1 MRKQMIVGLV
11 IMLLVG
17 IVSACGGNNNEPSSS
32 GNNASASNGAGTDT
46 PKKAELTLMLTGL
59 GRFKEQF
66 DQYLK
71 QFAAKEKAEKGID
84 VTYNLEV
91 PSDANLLKT
100 RLASGDAPDIF
111 SFHAAFDGPIFEK
124 GGYLPD
130 LSGEPFVGKLIDTI
144 RQVVTINDK
153 VVGVPMESFSWS
165 YLYNKE
171 MFDKYG
177 LKVPTTLSEMKQVV
191 ETLKSNG
198 ETPFMLAYKEASF
211 PGWLTQL
218 SFESVVAKQSPDWW
232 DRMNKG
238 EASFSELKD
247 KGMFD
252 IIDLVNG
259 NGTKRPLEVGADDGL
274 AKFANG
280 EAAMLITGTWYADSI
295 LKANPNFKLGL
306 GALPV
311 NDDPESTMV
320 NLAVST
326 TLSVYPE
333 SPNKA
338 VATDFLNYILDDKDS
353 SAFFDQLKFNKVAK
367 DQQIE
372 TFPWTEQGNQYVESG
387 HSYLDQSIPQSA
399 NEAIGKMSQ
408 SYFAGQISQDELV
421 AEIDK
426 AWKKS
431 VQVQK

>member
-1 MRKQMIVGLV
+1 MAVMSSLVLAAGL
-11 IMLLVG
+11 
-17 IVSACGGNNNEPSSS
+17 VSACGGGTSNNDSSNAGGS
-32 GNNASASNGAGTDT
+32 ASASGGSEAAK
-46 PKKAELTLMLTGL
+46 PQKVELSLMLTGL

-66 DQYLK
+66 DQYLT

-84 VTYNLEV
+84 VTYNLEL
-91 PSDANLLKT
+91 PSDGNLLKT

-111 SFHAAFDGPIFEK
+111 SFHAAFDGPTFEK

-130 LSGEPFVGKLIDTI
+130 LSNEPFVGKLIDTI
-144 RQVVTINDK
+144 RNVVTINGK

-165 YLYNKE
+165 YLYNKDI
-171 MFDKYG
+171 FDKYG

-191 ETLKSNG
+191 ETLKSNKV
-198 ETPFMLAYKEASF
+198 TPFMLAYKDANF

-218 SFESVVAKQSPDWW
+218 SFEAVAAKQVPDWW

-252 IIDLVNG
+252 IIDLVNA

-280 EAAMLITGTWYADSI
+280 EAAMLVTGTWYADSI

-311 NDDPESTMV
+311 NDDPNSTMV

-326 TLSVYPE
+326 TLTVYPE

-338 VATDFLNYILDDKDS
+338 VATDFLNYLLDDQDS
-353 SAFFDQLKFNKVAK
+353 SAFFESLKFNKVAK
-367 DQQIE
+367 NQQIE
-372 TFPWTEQGNQYVESG
+372 AFPWTDEGNKYVEAG

-399 NEAIGKMSQ
+399 NEALGKMSQ
-408 SYFAGQISQDELV
+408 SYFAGDTTQDQLV
-421 AEIDK
+421 AELDK
-426 AWKKS
+426 QWKKS
-431 VQVQK
+431 IEIQK

>member
-1 MRKQMIVGLV
+1 MKKQMTVWLGI
-11 IMLLVG
+11 LLLAVT
-17 IVSACGGNNNEPSSS
+17 VSACGGNNSSS
-32 GNNASASNGAGTDT
+32 QNNSPDASGTADVEQ
-46 PKKAELTLMLTGL
+46 PQKVELNLMLTGL

-71 QFAAKEKAEKGID
+71 QFAVKEKAEKGID
-84 VTYNLEV
+84 VTYNMEM

-100 RLASGDAPDIF
+100 RLASGDAPDIY
-111 SFHAAFDGPIFEK
+111 SLHAAFDGPVFEK

-130 LSGEPFVGKLIDTI
+130 LSNEPFAGKLIESI
-144 RQVVTINDK
+144 RNVVTINGK
-153 VVGVPMESFSWS
+153 VIGVPMESFSWS

-171 MFDKYG
+171 IFEKYG

-191 ETLKSNG
+191 ETLKSNNV
-198 ETPFMLAYKEASF
+198 TPFMLAYKEESF

-218 SFESVVAKQSPDWW
+218 SFESVAAKQVPDWW

-252 IIDLVNG
+252 IIDLVNA
-259 NGTKRPLEVGADDGL
+259 NGTKRPLETGADDGL

-295 LKANPNFKLGL
+295 LKANPDFKLGL

-311 NDDPESTMV
+311 NDDPASTMV

-326 TLSVYPE
+326 TLTVYPE

-338 VATDFLNYILDDKDS
+338 VAVDFLNYILDDKDS
-353 SAFFDQLKFNKVAK
+353 SAFFDQLKFNKVASN
-367 DQQIE
+367 QQIS
-372 TFPWTEQGNQYVESG
+372 TFPWTEQGNRYVESG
-387 HSYLDQSIPQSA
+387 HSYLDQSIPQAA

-408 SYFAGQISQDELV
+408 SYFAKQITQDQLIAEL
-421 AEIDK
+421 DK
-426 AWKKS
+426 TWKNSLK
-431 VQVQK
+431 VQK

>member
-1 MRKQMIVGLV
+1 MKKHLGIWLVLLLLISIVT
-11 IMLLVG
+11 
-17 IVSACGGNNNEPSSS
+17 ACGSS
-32 GNNASASNGAGTDT
+32 GNASNSGTNTGASGGEQAVDP
-46 PKKAELTLMLTGL
+46 PKKVELNLMLTGL

-71 QFAAKEKAEKGID
+71 QFAAKEKTDKGID
-84 VTYNLEV
+84 VTYNLEL

-111 SFHAAFDGPIFEK
+111 SFHAAFDGPTFEK

-130 LSGEPFVGKLIDTI
+130 LSNEPFASKLIDTI
-144 RQVVTINDK
+144 RNVVTINGK

-165 YLYNKE
+165 YLYNKDI
-171 MFDKYG
+171 FDKYG
-177 LKVPTTLSEMKQVV
+177 LKPPTTLSEMKQVV
-191 ETLKSNG
+191 ETLKSNSV
-198 ETPFMLAYKEASF
+198 TPFMLAYKEESF

-218 SFESVVAKQSPDWW
+218 AFESVAAKQDPDWW
-232 DRMNKG
+232 ERMNKG
-238 EASFSELKD
+238 EASFKELKD

-252 IIDLVNG
+252 IIDLVNA
-259 NGTKRPLEVGADDGL
+259 NGTKRPLEIGADDGL

-280 EAAMLITGTWYADSI
+280 EGAMLITGTWYADSI

-311 NDDPESTMV
+311 NDDPDSTMV

-326 TLSVYPE
+326 TLTVYPD

-338 VATDFLNYILDDKDS
+338 VATDFLNYLLDDNDS

-367 DQQIE
+367 NQTIE

-408 SYFAGQISQDELV
+408 SYFSGQITQDQLV
-421 AEIDK
+421 DEIDK

-431 VQVQK
+431 IELQK